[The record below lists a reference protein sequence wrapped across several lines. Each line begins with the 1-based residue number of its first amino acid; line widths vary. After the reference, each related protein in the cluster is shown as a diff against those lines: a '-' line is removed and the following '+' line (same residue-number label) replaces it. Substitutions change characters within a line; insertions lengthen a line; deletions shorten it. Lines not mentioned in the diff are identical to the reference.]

1 MRMILF
7 VLALALAGCVAPAP
21 PVQGPPLSGAVAGR
35 LSAEMA
41 ERNLATVVAR
51 MSPVMRSTC
60 EERLPP
66 SRCDFRIFVDER
78 PGLPI
83 NALQTLDRE
92 GNPVIVFTRSL
103 IEDAR
108 NTDELAFVLGHEAA
122 HHIAGHI
129 PRQQAGAMAGALVFG
144 TLAQLTGGATAQ
156 SVEQA
161 ARLGAT
167 LGARVYSKEH
177 ELEADALGAVIAH
190 RAGFDPVNGTRF
202 FERIPDPGNQFLGTH
217 PPHAERIAVVRRT
230 MAQLRPA
237 S

>member
-1 MRMILF
+1 MRMVL
-7 VLALALAGCVAPAP
+7 LALALLLAGCVAPLPPSSTAP
-21 PVQGPPLSGAVAGR
+21 LPGSAAARLSGD
-35 LSAEMA
+35 LA
-41 ERNLATVVAR
+41 ERNFVAVVAR
-51 MSPVMRSTC
+51 MAPVMRTTC

-66 SRCDFRIFVDER
+66 QRCDFQIFVDER
-78 PGLPI
+78 PGLPV
-83 NALQTLDRE
+83 NALQTLDRA

-103 IEDAR
+103 IDDAR
-108 NTDELAFVLGHEAA
+108 NQDELAFVLGHEAA

-144 TLAQLTGGATAQ
+144 TLAQLSGGATAQ
-156 SVEQA
+156 SVDQA
-161 ARLGAT
+161 ARLGAM
-167 LGARVYSKEH
+167 LGARVYSREH

-230 MAQLRPA
+230 MDQLRG